1 METRGL
7 PDLRRAGAAR
17 DRHDGHL
24 CRFVLV
30 LRALHRSAQR
40 DGAASKEALARWLPV
55 DQYIGGIEHAILH
68 LLYSRF
74 FARAMRDSGHGALA
88 EPFAGLFTQ
97 GMVVHE
103 TYKGPDG
110 WVSPAEIRIET
121 GDNGRRA
128 FSIEDNLE
136 IVIGPIEKMS
146 KSKKNT
152 VDPDDII
159 ASYGADTARLFVL
172 SDSPP
177 DRDVIWSDE
186 GAQGAWRFVQ
196 RLWRITG
203 ELGRVAAPSSAP
215 APAEF
220 VGEALKLRQATHR
233 AIAQVTENIERL
245 RFNSAIAR
253 IREFANELTTA
264 LDAVT
269 EEGVAADLAFA
280 FREAARTLI
289 VLVAPMTPHVAEE
302 CWADLG
308 HEGLVAQAPWPVADP
323 ALVAQDMVNLPVQV
337 NGKKRAEILVA
348 KDVDE
353 ATARAE
359 ALAQEGVQRALEGRA
374 VKKFI
379 LVPGRIVNIVV

>member
-1 METRGL
+1 
-7 PDLRRAGAAR
+7 
-17 DRHDGHL
+17 
-24 CRFVLV
+24 
-30 LRALHRSAQR
+30 
-40 DGAASKEALARWLPV
+40 
-55 DQYIGGIEHAILH
+55 
-68 LLYSRF
+68 
-74 FARAMRDSGHGALA
+74 
-88 EPFAGLFTQ
+88 
-97 GMVVHE
+97 
-103 TYKGPDG
+103 
-110 WVSPAEIRIET
+110 
-121 GDNGRRA
+121 
-128 FSIEDNLE
+128 
-136 IVIGPIEKMS
+136 MS

-203 ELGRVAAPSSAP
+203 ELGRVAAPLNAP

-308 HEGLVAQAPWPVADP
+308 HEGLVAQASWPVADP

-359 ALAQEGVQRALEGRA
+359 ALAQDGVQRALEGRA

-379 LVPGRIVNIVV
+379 LVPNRIVNIVV